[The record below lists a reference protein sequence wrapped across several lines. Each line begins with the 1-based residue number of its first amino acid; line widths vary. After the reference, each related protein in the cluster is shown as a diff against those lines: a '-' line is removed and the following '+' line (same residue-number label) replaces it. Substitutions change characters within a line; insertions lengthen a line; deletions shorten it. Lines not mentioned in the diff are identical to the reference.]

1 MLLHAAQ
8 LRELLRLEALKP
20 RQGGNAEGSSLRAA
34 LVCLPLHL
42 SLSIS
47 IPSDLPPPWDTGS
60 FSGVDDS
67 GNPHTHV
74 RAQQKTAGVDVERAR
89 AVLEANGP
97 LDLENPQLR
106 TADLKLLETFQA
118 SERNRRLQHA
128 GTITLA
134 LVGTGLGCLAYVG
147 QSWRFG

>member
-1 MLLHAAQ
+1 MQ
-8 LRELLRLEALKP
+8 
-20 RQGGNAEGSSLRAA
+20 RAA
-34 LVCLPLHL
+34 VSVQHWSV

-47 IPSDLPPPWDTGS
+47 PSPSLSLPISPPPWDTGS